1 MATPDSDTNQAEQPT
16 RASSRFKITKEGI
29 ESEQS
34 VPGEHTPGLLSSA
47 VLIICVVMAVAAPA
61 ATLKVGVGDIGP
73 MRTVIIIGLQEAVI
87 LSVAI
92 FAWLTR
98 KH

>member
-1 MATPDSDTNQAEQPT
+1 MTTPDSKDTEAERPT
-16 RASSRFKITKEGI
+16 MASSRFKITKEGI

-47 VLIICVVMAVAAPA
+47 VLTICAVMAVVAPA
-61 ATLKVGVGDIGP
+61 VTLKFAVNSITTTW
-73 MRTVIIIGLQEAVI
+73 TVIVILVQEAVI

-92 FAWLTR
+92 TAWVR
-98 KH
+98 KR